1 MLFRQTM
8 VQVLLLSRFH
18 HPVSIK
24 DNYDIPMEILAD
36 KFDDI
41 KILRFEVQGF
51 EHLDLNKKLYIYY
64 LSQATLAGRDILW
77 DQHGKHNLLLRDV
90 LEAIYL
96 LNEEG
101 EEWNSFVVYLKK
113 VWFASGPHHHYSTDK
128 FVPGFTL
135 DSFKTW
141 IDKLKPG
148 MGKLTPQHL
157 SPENK
162 QLLQRLIFDADFLPK
177 RVNMSAD
184 TDLVQG
190 SANNFYE
197 GLTQNEVEEFYRQQK
212 EKSENKKLSFG
223 LNSKLINEN
232 GAVKEQVYSEK
243 GLYAKAISSIY
254 RHLKQALL
262 YAENSVQKESIE
274 LLIAFYQTG
283 RLDLF
288 DDFCIKWLSNLEG
301 DVDFING
308 FIETYG
314 DPLGIKATWE
324 GVVQWIDAE
333 ETRKATIIAD
343 HADWFEQN
351 SPTHQKFKKDKINGV
366 SLKAINAVMLGG
378 DCYPAS
384 PLGINLPNAE
394 WIRKEYGSKSVT
406 LINISNAHHKASLSS
421 GFAEEF
427 ILSKEEIALEKK
439 YGAIADNLHTHLHEC
454 IGHGSGKMMPG
465 VSAETLKNYGSVIE
479 EARADL
485 CGLYFMYSP
494 KMIELGLL
502 PSLDAAKAHYNSYI
516 RNGLLTQITR
526 IKLGDKIEQA
536 HMRNRQLIAAWAF
549 EAGEGKVIEKVINNG
564 KTYFKI
570 NDFEALQKLFGQLL
584 TEIQR
589 IKSEG
594 DFASA
599 QNIVEAFGVN
609 INWKLHEEV
618 LQRFKKLNV
627 PPFTGFLNPNLVPI
641 YEDNKIKD
649 VAINY
654 ITDYATQM
662 MQYSAEYG
670 VLNAIEYNT

>member
-1 MLFRQTM
+1 
-8 VQVLLLSRFH
+8 
-18 HPVSIK
+18 
-24 DNYDIPMEILAD
+24 MEILAD

-41 KILRFEVQGF
+41 KILRFEVPEF
-51 EHLDLNKKLYIYY
+51 EHLDLNKKLFIYY
-64 LSQATLAGRDILW
+64 LSQATLTGRDILW

-96 LNEEG
+96 LEDKG
-101 EEWNSFVVYLKK
+101 EEWDHFVVYLKK

-135 DSFKTW
+135 DSFKSW
-141 IDKLKPG
+141 IEKLKSG
-148 MGKLTPQHL
+148 MGKLTSQHL
-157 SPENK
+157 TPENK
-162 QLLQRLIFDADFLPK
+162 RLLQRLVFDANFLSK
-177 RVNMSAD
+177 RVNMNTS

-197 GLTQNEVEEFYRQQK
+197 GPNQNEVEEFYRKQK
-212 EKSENKKLSFG
+212 ENADNKKLSFG
-223 LNSKLINEN
+223 LNSKLIKEN
-232 GAVKEQVYSEK
+232 GAIKEQVYSER
-243 GLYAKAISSIY
+243 GLYAKALTAINH
-254 RHLKQALL
+254 HLKQALL
-262 YAENSVQKESIE
+262 YVENSAQKESIE
-274 LLIAFYQTG
+274 LLIAFYKTG

-301 DVDFING
+301 DIDFING

-324 GVVQWIDAE
+324 GVVQWIDTE

-351 SPTHQKFKKDKINGV
+351 SPTHQKFKKEKITGI

-394 WIRKEYGSKSVT
+394 WIREEYGSKSVT
-406 LINISNAHHKASLSS
+406 LINISNSHHKASLST

-427 ILSKEEIALEKK
+427 VLSKEEIALEKK
-439 YGAIADNLHTHLHEC
+439 YGAISDNLHTHLHEC
-454 IGHGSGKMMPG
+454 IGHGSGKMLPG
-465 VSAETLKNYGSVIE
+465 ISAEALKNYGSVIE

-485 CGLYFMYSP
+485 CGLYFMYNP

-502 PSLDAAKAHYNSYI
+502 PSLDAAKAHYNAYI

-549 EAGEGKVIEKVINNG
+549 EAGKGKVIEKVIENR
-564 KTYFKI
+564 KTYFRI
-570 NDFEALQKLFGQLL
+570 NDFEALHKLFGELL
-584 TEIQR
+584 REIQR

-599 QNIVEAFGVN
+599 QNIVETLGVN
-609 INWKLHEEV
+609 INRELHEEV
-618 LQRFKKLNV
+618 LQRFEKLKV

-641 YEDNKIKD
+641 YKDNKIKD
-649 VAINY
+649 VVVNY
-654 ITDYATQM
+654 LTDYTTQM
-662 MQYSAEYG
+662 MQYSTEYG
-670 VLNAIEYNT
+670 VLNAID